1 MPSQIKRV
9 FGIGINDARLI
20 GDQPVSS
27 RYERTKDCPFYT
39 AWSNMI
45 ERCYSAK
52 YHERKP
58 SYLGCSVT
66 DEWIYFS
73 NFMQWMKTQP
83 WEGNTLDKDILH
95 PGNKVYGP
103 ETCVFV
109 SKKLNLFVIDSA
121 ASRGNFPLGV
131 CYHKAMNK
139 LRATCSNP
147 FTGKNESLG
156 YYTCPQDAHEAWRKR
171 KHEHACRYADMQ
183 TDQRI
188 AEALR
193 KRYAKS
199 GGQDE

>member
-20 GDQPVSS
+20 GDQPGSS
-27 RYERTKDCPFYT
+27 RYEKTKDCPFYT
-39 AWSNMI
+39 TWSHMI

-58 SYLGCSVT
+58 SYLGCSVA
-66 DEWIYFS
+66 DEWLYFS

-83 WEGNTLDKDILH
+83 WEGSTLDKDILY
-95 PGNKVYGP
+95 PGNKIYGP

-109 SKKLNLFVIDSA
+109 PKKLNLFVIDSA
-121 ASRGNFPLGV
+121 ASRGNFPIGV
-131 CYHKAMNK
+131 CYHKSMNK

-156 YYTCPQDAHEAWRKR
+156 YYTCPKEAHEAWRKR

-199 GGQDE
+199 GGHDE